1 VLHSFRAVHSFL
13 AVHFFLVLR
22 SFLAGHCFLAAHSF
36 LVLPSFLAAHSFL
49 VLPSF
54 PAAHSFLVLRSFP
67 AVHSFLVLH
76 SFLAVH
82 CFLAFHGFL
91 VPLVSE
97 LHPRVLDA
105 KVHHSEQ
112 HGSSH
117 NHLGLYKLSEQP
129 QAFWIVCP
137 WFLGQERMPSADGQL
152 APHSVQLSQVDAFVD
167 FG

>member
-1 VLHSFRAVHSFL
+1 
-13 AVHFFLVLR
+13 
-22 SFLAGHCFLAAHSF
+22 
-36 LVLPSFLAAHSFL
+36 
-49 VLPSF
+49 
-54 PAAHSFLVLRSFP
+54 
-67 AVHSFLVLH
+67 VLH

-112 HGSSH
+112 HSSSH